1 MPGKKVCLIGAGP
14 SGMSV
19 LCWASKLAREGRN
32 VPEITCFEKQSNWGG
47 LWNYSWRTGTDEN
60 GEPVHGSMY
69 RYLWSNGPK
78 ECLEFP
84 QYTFE
89 EHYGKPIPSFPPRE
103 VLFDYLQ
110 GRWKKEDVKKHIT
123 FSTVVRDVV
132 YNKEKDN
139 FTVVVKDLL
148 KDKVLDGQEFDYV
161 IVASGHYSVPNV
173 PSFPGID
180 KFPGRVLHAHDFRDA
195 NEFAGKTLLLVGA
208 SYSAEDIALQCIK
221 SGATCVICT

>member
-1 MPGKKVCLIGAGP
+1 M
-14 SGMSV
+14 
-19 LCWASKLAREGRN
+19 
-32 VPEITCFEKQSNWGG
+32 
-47 LWNYSWRTGTDEN
+47 
-60 GEPVHGSMY
+60 
-69 RYLWSNGPK
+69 
-78 ECLEFP
+78 P

-110 GRWKKEDVKKHIT
+110 GRWKKEDVKKMVT
-123 FSTVVRDVV
+123 FNSVVRDVQ
-132 YNKEKDN
+132 YNKETDN

-148 KDKVLDGQEFDYV
+148 KDKVLEPEEFDYV
-161 IVASGHYSVPNV
+161 IVASGHYSTPNV
-173 PSFPGID
+173 PSFPGVD

-221 SGATCVICT
+221 YGAKRVICTWRSKPMGFNWPESIEERPLVQKFEGNTAFFKDGSKHDVDVVMMCTGYLHSYPFLR

>member
-1 MPGKKVCLIGAGP
+1 M
-14 SGMSV
+14 
-19 LCWASKLAREGRN
+19 
-32 VPEITCFEKQSNWGG
+32 
-47 LWNYSWRTGTDEN
+47 
-60 GEPVHGSMY
+60 
-69 RYLWSNGPK
+69 
-78 ECLEFP
+78 P

-110 GRWKKEDVKKHIT
+110 GRWKKEDVKKMVT
-123 FSTVVRDVV
+123 FNTVVRDVQ

-139 FTVVVKDLL
+139 FMVVVKDLV
-148 KDKVLDGQEFDYV
+148 KDKVLEGEEFDYV
-161 IVASGHYSVPNV
+161 IVASGHYSTPNV
-173 PSFPGID
+173 PTFPGVE

-221 SGATCVICT
+221 YGAKRVICTWRSKPMGFNWPESIEERPLVQKFEGNTAFFKDGSKHDVDVVMMCTGYLHSSPFLR

>member
-1 MPGKKVCLIGAGP
+1 M
-14 SGMSV
+14 
-19 LCWASKLAREGRN
+19 
-32 VPEITCFEKQSNWGG
+32 
-47 LWNYSWRTGTDEN
+47 
-60 GEPVHGSMY
+60 
-69 RYLWSNGPK
+69 
-78 ECLEFP
+78 P

-110 GRWKKEDVKKHIT
+110 GRWKKEDVKKMVT
-123 FSTVVRDVV
+123 FNTVVRDVQ

-139 FTVVVKDLL
+139 FMVVVKDLV
-148 KDKVLDGQEFDYV
+148 KDKVLEGEEFDYV
-161 IVASGHYSVPNV
+161 IVASGHYSTPNV
-173 PSFPGID
+173 PTFPGVE

-221 SGATCVICT
+221 YGASRVICTWRSKPMGFNWPDTIEERPLVQKFEGKTAFFKDGSRADIDAVMMCTGYLHSYPFLR

>member
-1 MPGKKVCLIGAGP
+1 M
-14 SGMSV
+14 
-19 LCWASKLAREGRN
+19 
-32 VPEITCFEKQSNWGG
+32 
-47 LWNYSWRTGTDEN
+47 
-60 GEPVHGSMY
+60 
-69 RYLWSNGPK
+69 YLWSNGRK

-84 QYTFE
+84 QYTFD
-89 EHYGKPIPSFPPRE
+89 EHYGKPISSFPPRE

-123 FSTVVRDVV
+123 FSTVVRDVD

-139 FTVVVKDLL
+139 FTVVIKDLL

-161 IVASGHYSVPNV
+161 IVAGGHNSVPNV

-180 KFPGRVLHAHDFRDA
+180 KVPGRVLHAHDFRDA

-221 SGATCVICT
+221 SGATCVICI

>member
-1 MPGKKVCLIGAGP
+1 M
-14 SGMSV
+14 
-19 LCWASKLAREGRN
+19 
-32 VPEITCFEKQSNWGG
+32 
-47 LWNYSWRTGTDEN
+47 
-60 GEPVHGSMY
+60 
-69 RYLWSNGPK
+69 YLWSNGRK

-84 QYTFE
+84 QYTFD

-123 FSTVVRDVV
+123 FSTVVRDVD

-139 FTVVVKDLL
+139 FTVVIKDLL

-161 IVASGHYSVPNV
+161 IVAGGHNSVPNV

-180 KFPGRVLHAHDFRDA
+180 KVPGRVLHAHDFRDA

-221 SGATCVICT
+221 SGATCVICTQRSKPMGFNWLDTIEERPLVQRFEVKLPSSRMDPELTLTQ

>member
-1 MPGKKVCLIGAGP
+1 M
-14 SGMSV
+14 
-19 LCWASKLAREGRN
+19 
-32 VPEITCFEKQSNWGG
+32 
-47 LWNYSWRTGTDEN
+47 
-60 GEPVHGSMY
+60 
-69 RYLWSNGPK
+69 
-78 ECLEFP
+78 P

-110 GRWKKEDVKKHIT
+110 GRWKKEDVKKMVT
-123 FSTVVRDVV
+123 FNTVVRDVQ

-139 FTVVVKDLL
+139 FMVVVKDLV
-148 KDKVLDGQEFDYV
+148 KDKVLEGEEFDYV
-161 IVASGHYSVPNV
+161 IVASGHYSTPNV
-173 PSFPGID
+173 PTFPGVE

-221 SGATCVICT
+221 YGAKRVICTWRSKPMGFNWPESIEERPLVQKFEGNTAFFKDGSKHDVDVVMMCTGYLHSYPFLRYNRTN

>member
-1 MPGKKVCLIGAGP
+1 M
-14 SGMSV
+14 
-19 LCWASKLAREGRN
+19 
-32 VPEITCFEKQSNWGG
+32 
-47 LWNYSWRTGTDEN
+47 
-60 GEPVHGSMY
+60 
-69 RYLWSNGPK
+69 YLWSNGRK

-84 QYTFE
+84 QYTFD

-123 FSTVVRDVV
+123 FSTVVRDVD

-139 FTVVVKDLL
+139 FTVVIKDLL

-161 IVASGHYSVPNV
+161 IVAGGHNSVPNV

-180 KFPGRVLHAHDFRDA
+180 KVPGRVLHAHDFRDA

-221 SGATCVICT
+221 SGATCVICTQRSKPMGFNWLDTIEERPLVQRFEVKLPSSRMVPELTLTQ

>member
-1 MPGKKVCLIGAGP
+1 M
-14 SGMSV
+14 
-19 LCWASKLAREGRN
+19 
-32 VPEITCFEKQSNWGG
+32 
-47 LWNYSWRTGTDEN
+47 
-60 GEPVHGSMY
+60 
-69 RYLWSNGPK
+69 YLWSNGRK

-84 QYTFE
+84 QYTFD

-110 GRWKKEDVKKHIT
+110 GRWKDVKKHIT
-123 FSTVVRDVV
+123 FSTVVRDVD

-139 FTVVVKDLL
+139 FTVVIKDLL

-161 IVASGHYSVPNV
+161 IVAGGHNSVPNV

-180 KFPGRVLHAHDFRDA
+180 KVPGRVLHAHDFRDA

>member
-1 MPGKKVCLIGAGP
+1 M
-14 SGMSV
+14 
-19 LCWASKLAREGRN
+19 
-32 VPEITCFEKQSNWGG
+32 
-47 LWNYSWRTGTDEN
+47 
-60 GEPVHGSMY
+60 
-69 RYLWSNGPK
+69 YLWSNGRK

-84 QYTFE
+84 QYTFD

-123 FSTVVRDVV
+123 FSTVVRDVD

-139 FTVVVKDLL
+139 FTVVIKDLL

-161 IVASGHYSVPNV
+161 IVAGGHNSVPNV

-180 KFPGRVLHAHDFRDA
+180 KVPGRVLHAHDFRDA

-208 SYSAEDIALQCIK
+208 SYSAEDMI
-221 SGATCVICT
+221 

>member
-1 MPGKKVCLIGAGP
+1 M
-14 SGMSV
+14 
-19 LCWASKLAREGRN
+19 
-32 VPEITCFEKQSNWGG
+32 
-47 LWNYSWRTGTDEN
+47 
-60 GEPVHGSMY
+60 
-69 RYLWSNGPK
+69 YLWSNGRK

-84 QYTFE
+84 QYTFD

-123 FSTVVRDVV
+123 FSTVVRDVD

-139 FTVVVKDLL
+139 FTVVIKDLL
-148 KDKVLDGQEFDYV
+148 KDKVLDGQKFDYV
-161 IVASGHYSVPNV
+161 IVAGSHNSVPNV

-180 KFPGRVLHAHDFRDA
+180 KVPGRVFHAHDFRDA

-208 SYSAEDIALQCIK
+208 SYSAKDIALQCIK

>member
-1 MPGKKVCLIGAGP
+1 M
-14 SGMSV
+14 
-19 LCWASKLAREGRN
+19 
-32 VPEITCFEKQSNWGG
+32 
-47 LWNYSWRTGTDEN
+47 
-60 GEPVHGSMY
+60 
-69 RYLWSNGPK
+69 YLWSNGRK

-84 QYTFE
+84 QYTFD
-89 EHYGKPIPSFPPRE
+89 EHYGIPIPSFPLRE

-123 FSTVVRDVV
+123 FSTVVRDVD

-139 FTVVVKDLL
+139 FTVVIKDLL

-161 IVASGHYSVPNV
+161 IVAGGHNSVPNV

-180 KFPGRVLHAHDFRDA
+180 KVPGRVLHAHDFRDA

-208 SYSAEDIALQCIK
+208 SYSAEDMI
-221 SGATCVICT
+221 

>member
-1 MPGKKVCLIGAGP
+1 M
-14 SGMSV
+14 
-19 LCWASKLAREGRN
+19 
-32 VPEITCFEKQSNWGG
+32 
-47 LWNYSWRTGTDEN
+47 
-60 GEPVHGSMY
+60 
-69 RYLWSNGPK
+69 
-78 ECLEFP
+78 
-84 QYTFE
+84 
-89 EHYGKPIPSFPPRE
+89 
-103 VLFDYLQ
+103 FDYLQ
-110 GRWKKEDVKKHIT
+110 GRWKKEDVKKLIT

-148 KDKVLDGQEFDYV
+148 KDKILDGQEFDYV

-173 PSFPGID
+173 PTFPGIE

-221 SGATCVICT
+221 YGASRVICTWRSKPMGFNWPDTIEERPLVQKFEGKTAFFKDGSRADIDAVMMCTGYLHSYPFLR